1 MRKLSTPY
9 LLSPQTKNQKKST
22 SFEFS
27 PSDETVN
34 KILQFAA
41 SYRVEKVPE
50 NHLLEYFL
58 N

>member
-1 MRKLSTPY
+1 MRKMITPY
-9 LLSPQTKNQKKST
+9 LHSPRTEHQKT
-22 SFEFS
+22 ENHIQMS
-27 PSDETVN
+27 PSDEIVK

-50 NHLLEYFL
+50 SDFVDYFL